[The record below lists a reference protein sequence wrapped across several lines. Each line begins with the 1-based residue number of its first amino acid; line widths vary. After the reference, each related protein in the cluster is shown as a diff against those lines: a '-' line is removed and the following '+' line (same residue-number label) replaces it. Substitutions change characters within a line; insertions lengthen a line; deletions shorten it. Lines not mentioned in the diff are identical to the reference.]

1 MDFEIKI
8 QLIEDARSKYR
19 TFEDAFRQYTS
30 SGNSFNG
37 AYNFFSI
44 QDIEDHKKLSEKTIE
59 LEAWDTL
66 HGGSKDSST
75 VVSASNSVQAKLENL
90 DESVNKPTG
99 NKGLP
104 KHKVS

>member
-1 MDFEIKI
+1 MDFQTKI
-8 QLIEDARSKYR
+8 ELIEEARVKYI
-19 TFEDAFRQYTS
+19 TFEQEFREYL
-30 SGNSFNG
+30 GAGHSFNG

-44 QDIEDHKKLSEKTIE
+44 EDVEKHKKLSEKAVE
-59 LEAWDTL
+59 LEAWSTL
-66 HGGSKDSST
+66 HGGSKDSSP
-75 VVSASNSVQAKLENL
+75 VKLASDSVKEKLEKL